1 MKRKS
6 IIFPCVNKAELIEE
20 DVPAL
25 GSGDVLV
32 KLAVSCISSG
42 TERANL
48 CGEKNVT
55 ILDFDVPFP
64 RRSGYSSDGVVK
76 AVGEDV
82 KSVKPGDRVAL
93 SWSTHS
99 SYVCLAESDV
109 HKICDPNISF
119 EEAAL

>member
-6 IIFPCVNKAELIEE
+6 IIFPCVNKAELIDE

-55 ILDFDVPFP
+55 I
-64 RRSGYSSDGVVK
+64 
-76 AVGEDV
+76 
-82 KSVKPGDRVAL
+82 
-93 SWSTHS
+93 
-99 SYVCLAESDV
+99 
-109 HKICDPNISF
+109 
-119 EEAAL
+119 

>member
-6 IIFPCVNKAELIEE
+6 IIFPCANKAELIEE

-25 GSGDVLV
+25 GRGDVLV

-55 ILDFDVPFP
+55 I
-64 RRSGYSSDGVVK
+64 
-76 AVGEDV
+76 
-82 KSVKPGDRVAL
+82 
-93 SWSTHS
+93 
-99 SYVCLAESDV
+99 
-109 HKICDPNISF
+109 
-119 EEAAL
+119 